1 MRPSGAI
8 GGTPDYRG
16 RVSPRQDR
24 RDRDIDVLLDAVVS
38 VGRGLELETT
48 LHRVVQAAAAVVDA
62 RYAAL
67 GVLGEDRRIVR
78 FLTVGMSPE
87 EIRAVGPY
95 PTGHGLLGELI
106 RHPRALRLP
115 DISADDRS
123 VGFPPHHPPMRS
135 FLGMP
140 LQVHGE
146 AFGNL
151 YLTEKRGGGA
161 FTPDDERLLAGLA
174 SAASVAVENARLYE
188 ETRLRERWLRADDEI
203 ARRLLSGE
211 DPDSVLDLVASEAI
225 SVAAADTAGIAVP
238 VDDDPTREVPTLVV
252 RSAVGIRAESLRGQV
267 LRPPRSF
274 SSMAFVGGQAVVTPD
289 ATTDDR
295 ARVALHPDGTLGP
308 VAAFPLVGRG
318 QRARGVLVV
327 GRVRGA
333 DPFPPVVV
341 ETLGAFANQAAVA
354 LELAE
359 RRADAARL
367 AVVRDRDR
375 IARDLHDLAV
385 QRLYATGLSLQ
396 AVDRRLADPRPLAAH
411 GTAEVAGRVGEAI
424 DQIDETIDLIR
435 TTIRGLRDPG
445 GDLRH
450 RVGTRSLLLAEADAA
465 TRALGFAPTVRF
477 EGPIDAVVPPTVV
490 AHLVAVLRE
499 SLSNVARHARAT
511 RVRVA
516 LRAGAEVV
524 LTVADD
530 GVGTAADAPRSG
542 LANLARRA
550 AELGG
555 GFEVRSGRTSGT
567 TVRWSVPLEPGP
579 GAAAVQEAAGRSGAS
594 GRGG

>member
-1 MRPSGAI
+1 M
-8 GGTPDYRG
+8 
-16 RVSPRQDR
+16 
-24 RDRDIDVLLDAVVS
+24 DVLLDAVVS

-67 GVLGEDRRIVR
+67 GVLGDDRRITR
-78 FLTVGMSPE
+78 FLTVGMSTD

-95 PTGHGLLGELI
+95 PTGHGILGELI
-106 RHPRALRLP
+106 RHPVPLRLP
-115 DISADDRS
+115 EIAADPRS

-135 FLGMP
+135 FLGVP

-146 AFGNL
+146 PFGNL
-151 YLTEKRGGGA
+151 YLTEKHGGGQ
-161 FTPDDERLLAGLA
+161 FTQDDQRLLEGFAT
-174 SAASVAVENARLYE
+174 AASFAVENARLYE

-211 DPDSVLDLVASEAI
+211 DPDSVLDLVAAEAI
-225 SVAAADTAGIAVP
+225 SVSAADTAGIAVP
-238 VDDDPTREVPTLVV
+238 VDDDPARELPALVV

-267 LRPPRSF
+267 LSPPRSF
-274 SSMAFVGGQAVVTPD
+274 SAMAFVDGRPVVTAD

-295 ARVALHPDGTLGP
+295 ADVALHPDGTLGP

-318 QRARGVLVV
+318 RRARGVLVV

-333 DPFPPVVV
+333 DPFPTVVV
-341 ETLGAFANQAAVA
+341 EALGAFANQAAVA

-396 AVDRRLADPRPLAAH
+396 TVDRRLAAPGPLDPEEIQE
-411 GTAEVAGRVGEAI
+411 TAGRVGSAI

-445 GDLRH
+445 GDLPH

-465 TRALGFAPTVRF
+465 THALGFAPTVRF

-499 SLSNVARHARAT
+499 SLSNAARHARAT
-511 RVRVA
+511 RVRVG
-516 LRAGAEVV
+516 LRAADDLV
-524 LTVADD
+524 LTVVDD
-530 GVGTAADAPRSG
+530 GIGTPADTPRSG

-555 GFEVRSGRTSGT
+555 SFEVRPGRTGGT
-567 TVRWSVPLEPGP
+567 TLRWWVPLEAAPG
-579 GAAAVQEAAGRSGAS
+579 GAEVQETAGRSGSS
-594 GRGG
+594 GRTG

>member
-1 MRPSGAI
+1 M
-8 GGTPDYRG
+8 
-16 RVSPRQDR
+16 SPRQGR
-24 RDRDIDVLLDAVVS
+24 RDRERNMDVLLDAVVS

-48 LHRVVQAAAAVVDA
+48 LHRVVSAAAMMVDA

-67 GVLGEDRRIVR
+67 GVLGEDRSITR
-78 FLTVGMSPE
+78 FLTVGMSDD
-87 EIRAVGPY
+87 EIHAVGPY
-95 PTGHGLLGELI
+95 PTGHGILGELI
-106 RHPRALRLP
+106 RHPVPLRLP
-115 DISADDRS
+115 DIAADPRS

-146 AFGNL
+146 PFGNL
-151 YLTEKRGGGA
+151 YLTEKRGGGE
-161 FTPDDERLLAGLA
+161 FTADDQRLLAGFA
-174 SAASVAVENARLYE
+174 SAASFAVENARLYE

-211 DPDSVLDLVASEAI
+211 DPDTVLDLVAAEAL
-225 SVAAADTAGIAVP
+225 SVAAADTAGIAMP
-238 VDDDPTREVPTLVV
+238 VDRDQADEVPALVV
-252 RSAVGIRAESLRGQV
+252 RSAVGIRAESLRGRV
-267 LRPPRSF
+267 MRPPRSF
-274 SSMAFVGGQAVVTPD
+274 SAMAFMEGRPVVTAD
-289 ATTDDR
+289 ATTDER
-295 ARVALHPDGTLGP
+295 ADVALHPDGTLGP

-318 QRARGVLVV
+318 RRARGVLVV
-327 GRVRGA
+327 GRVQGS
-333 DPFPPVVV
+333 DPFPTVVV
-341 ETLGAFANQAAVA
+341 EALGAFANQAAVA

-396 AVDRRLADPRPLAAH
+396 TVDRRLADARPLGPG
-411 GTAEVAGRVGEAI
+411 GTREVAGRVGEAI

-445 GDLRH
+445 GDLPR

-465 TRALGFAPTVRF
+465 THALGFAPTVRF

-499 SLSNVARHARAT
+499 SLSNAARHARAT

-516 LRAGAEVV
+516 LRAGDDVV
-524 LTVADD
+524 LTVSDD
-530 GVGTAADAPRSG
+530 GVGTPLDAPRSG

-550 AELGG
+550 GELGG
-555 GFEVRSGRTSGT
+555 SFEVRPGRAGGT
-567 TVRWSVPLEPGP
+567 ALRWRVPLAGRPAGP
-579 GAAAVQEAAGRSGAS
+579 AAQDAAGLSGPPAGPS
-594 GRGG
+594 

>member
-1 MRPSGAI
+1 M
-8 GGTPDYRG
+8 
-16 RVSPRQDR
+16 SPRQGR
-24 RDRDIDVLLDAVVS
+24 RERDMDVLLDAVVS

-62 RYAAL
+62 RFAAL
-67 GVLGEDRRIVR
+67 GVLGDDRRITR
-78 FLTVGMSPE
+78 FLTVGMSE
-87 EIRAVGPY
+87 DEIRAIGPY
-95 PTGHGLLGELI
+95 PTGHGILGELI
-106 RHPRALRLP
+106 RDPRPLRLP
-115 DISADDRS
+115 DIAADARS

-135 FLGMP
+135 FLGVP
-140 LQVHGE
+140 LQVHGQP
-146 AFGNL
+146 FGNL
-151 YLTEKRGGGA
+151 YLTEKRGGGE
-161 FTPDDERLLAGLA
+161 FTADDQRLLEGFAT
-174 SAASVAVENARLYE
+174 AASFAVENARLYE

-211 DPDSVLDLVASEAI
+211 DPDSVLDLVAAEAI

-238 VDDDPTREVPTLVV
+238 VDDDPDRELPTLVV

-267 LRPPRSF
+267 LTPPRSF
-274 SSMAFVGGQAVVTPD
+274 SAMAFVDGRPVVTAD

-295 ARVALHPDGTLGP
+295 ADVALHPDGTLGP

-318 QRARGVLVV
+318 RRARGVLVV

-333 DPFPPVVV
+333 DPFPTVVV
-341 ETLGAFANQAAVA
+341 EALGAFANQAAVA

-396 AVDRRLADPRPLAAH
+396 TVDRRLAAPGPLAPEE
-411 GTAEVAGRVGEAI
+411 TRETAGRVGAAI

-445 GDLRH
+445 GDLPH

-465 TRALGFAPTVRF
+465 THALGFAPTVRF
-477 EGPIDAVVPPTVV
+477 EGPIDAQVPSTVA

-499 SLSNVARHARAT
+499 SLSNAARHARAT
-511 RVRVA
+511 RVRVG
-516 LRAGAEVV
+516 LRADGDLV
-524 LTVADD
+524 LTVVDD
-530 GVGTAADAPRSG
+530 GVGIATDAPRSG
-542 LANLARRA
+542 LANLSRRA

-555 GFEVRSGRTSGT
+555 SFEARPGRAGGT
-567 TVRWSVPLEPGP
+567 ALRWRVPLVPG
-579 GAAAVQEAAGRSGAS
+579 GSGLAGVGQEAADGVSGSS
-594 GRGG
+594 GRPS